1 MNASGFIFTL
11 KTKLFQIYTQHQAE
25 KKFSPGFYKG
35 HILFYSFV
43 ATLSYKCT
51 L

>member
-11 KTKLFQIYTQHQAE
+11 KTKVFQIYTQHQVE
-25 KKFSPGFYKG
+25 KKFSPGFYKQ
-35 HILFYSFV
+35 HTLFYSFV
-43 ATLSYKCT
+43 ATLSYKHT